1 MDALSIAIITDHST
15 HTEQNSFYGLFR
27 GCKVHPAVRTV
38 SVISRNYE
46 CNKAFFNGD
55 MDAKVYAF
63 KPYVKTYQQW
73 IWPKPEQLQR
83 VALKEYDLILLR
95 LPEPTPDLFFNKLE
109 EQFSDSLFINKPSG
123 ILEVGSKA
131 YLTNFPNLCPPLKIV
146 TDSDQALEL
155 ADQMDIVLKPLRN
168 YGGKGLI
175 KIENNQLYYGNQLKS
190 TAKLNSIWD
199 ANRPMLAMKYLPNLH
214 QGDKRT
220 VVAHGEIQFSTVR
233 YPPRDSWIC
242 NVAQGGHSELS
253 SPAPEEIEIA
263 DILSQKLYPKGII
276 LFGFDTLVDNNGKRK
291 LSEINVQSIG
301 GIVPAERDSNE
312 PISENII
319 RQLLIFASQNMS

>member
-1 MDALSIAIITDHST
+1 MDTLSIAIFTDHST
-15 HTEQNSFYGLFR
+15 HSEQNSFYGLFR
-27 GCKVHPAVRTV
+27 GCKVHPDVRTV
-38 SVISRNYE
+38 SVISRNYQY
-46 CNKAFFNGD
+46 NKAFFIGE
-55 MDAKVYAF
+55 MDASVYAF
-63 KPYVKTYQQW
+63 QPNVKPYHQW

-83 VALKEYDLILLR
+83 VDLKEYDLILLR
-95 LPEPTPDLFFNKLE
+95 LPEPTPDLFFHKLE
-109 EQFSDSLFINKPSG
+109 KQFSDTLFINKPSG

-146 TDSDQALEL
+146 ADADQALEL

-190 TAKLNSIWD
+190 NAELNSIWD
-199 ANRPMLAMKYLPNLH
+199 AERPMLAMKYLPNLH
-214 QGDKRT
+214 HGDKRT
-220 VVAHGEIQFSTVR
+220 VVAHGKIQ
-233 YPPRDSWIC
+233 
-242 NVAQGGHSELS
+242 
-253 SPAPEEIEIA
+253 EIEIA
-263 DILSQKLYPKGII
+263 HILSEKLDPKGII